1 MQSACIVEVGPRDGF
16 QSIADNIPT
25 EQKLCMIRR
34 LYEAGVRRM
43 EVTSFVSHKAVPQF
57 SDAAELLAAI
67 RSLHDLDAQVLV
79 PNRRHAE
86 RALQAGARH
95 IAFVVSVSEQHNRSN
110 VNRSP
115 GESISEY
122 VQITGDLAAGVKVR
136 LNVATAFHCPFEGSV
151 PTVATLR
158 LVESGLRA
166 RNDAEVALCDTTGR
180 ATPHRVAALFEEAG
194 NAFPG
199 VAWAFHG
206 HDTYGLGVANV
217 LAARAAGVTVHD
229 ASFAGLGGC
238 PFAPGAT
245 GNVATEDVVW
255 TLHEMGIDTGINM
268 QKLLIAA
275 QLAEKLPGAQVGGS
289 VRIALAA
296 AAARGMN

>member
-1 MQSACIVEVGPRDGF
+1 MQFKR
-16 QSIADNIPT
+16 
-25 EQKLCMIRR
+25 
-34 LYEAGVRRM
+34 AG
-43 EVTSFVSHKAVPQF
+43 SQ
-57 SDAAELLAAI
+57 
-67 RSLHDLDAQVLV
+67 
-79 PNRRHAE
+79 
-86 RALQAGARH
+86 
-95 IAFVVSVSEQHNRSN
+95 
-110 VNRSP
+110 
-115 GESISEY
+115 
-122 VQITGDLAAGVKVR
+122 
-136 LNVATAFHCPFEGSV
+136 
-151 PTVATLR
+151 
-158 LVESGLRA
+158 LRA
-166 RNDAEVALCDTTGR
+166 RGPAEYFTGSVRGR